1 MGNSGEAKSSG
12 LPVGV
17 RSDGFPTFLDIFS
30 PDLSNPHRIAAL
42 LSFICPALPVQS
54 AAGHGGAFPL
64 TPYYALY
71 GVVCHDSDE
80 QTSASMRPAAG
91 PAPIR
96 TMSIPSAG
104 LFSGL
109 SERAPCLLR
118 GKSQRLAPPMH
129 HAAARPVAFSN
140 PLK

>member
-1 MGNSGEAKSSG
+1 MPDSSKFSCFIFAAIISH
-12 LPVGV
+12 GV
-17 RSDGFPTFLDIFS
+17 NFRTSLFS
-30 PDLSNPHRIAAL
+30 NTRRMTLRAASLTVAL
-42 LSFICPALPVQS
+42 LGTGVAR
-54 AAGHGGAFPL
+54 AFPPA
-64 TPYYALY
+64 PYYTLY
-71 GVVCHDSDE
+71 GVVCHDSNE
-80 QTSASMRPAAG
+80 QTSASMLPAAG

-96 TMSIPSAG
+96 TMSIPAAG